1 MIFNCM
7 VLFWR
12 NMSDIADDDI
22 ADDIADDDIADDI
35 ADVIASFKLMFF

>member
-1 MIFNCM
+1 
-7 VLFWR
+7 
-12 NMSDIADDDI
+12 MSDIADDDI